1 MMAPDKDPRNLP
13 HPENRVTRGLRMK
26 TLRSTMF
33 TGVLALSLA
42 GCGDKPRPAVTTT
55 TAAKPARAAT
65 PAAESA
71 ATAAAAYVYTYSPV
85 GKRDPFRSP
94 LEELGRTKQAT
105 QQVACSESLCQ
116 WDLDQLKLVA
126 VITGDANP
134 IAMVED
140 PMGRGHIVRRNAK
153 MGRQGGKVTQILR
166 DSVTVT
172 EFLPGGAD
180 GKVIS
185 NPVSLQLR
193 PDDARAPIYNLLTGK
208 DWE

>member
-1 MMAPDKDPRNLP
+1 MAPNKNPRNLL

-42 GCGDKPRPAVTTT
+42 ACSDAPKPAARPVVVTQAPAAPAPAAETT
-55 TAAKPARAAT
+55 TAAP
-65 PAAESA
+65 
-71 ATAAAAYVYTYSPV
+71 AAAYVYAYSPV

-94 LEELGRTKQAT
+94 LEELGRTKQTVT
-105 QQVACSESLCQ
+105 QNHCNESLCQ

-172 EFLPGGAD
+172 EYLPGGAD

>member
-1 MMAPDKDPRNLP
+1 MAPNKNPRNLH

-42 GCGDKPRPAVTTT
+42 ACSDAPKPAARPAIST
-55 TAAKPARAAT
+55 TAPVAAA
-65 PAAESA
+65 PAAA
-71 ATAAAAYVYTYSPV
+71 APAAAPAAAYVYTYSPV
-85 GKRDPFRSP
+85 AKRDPFRSP
-94 LEELGRTKQAT
+94 LEELGRTKQTVT
-105 QQVACSESLCQ
+105 QTVCADALCQ

-172 EFLPGGAD
+172 EYLPGGAD